1 MINLDEKQG
10 GNYWQN
16 FLLEMDA
23 FFYLL
28 STLNPVSNQWKTII
42 FHARDTVIEA
52 RSRSIFFFLHQLTV
66 HLDQQVEDI
75 LMIELH
81 RDM

>member
-1 MINLDEKQG
+1 MEN
-10 GNYWQN
+10 
-16 FLLEMDA
+16 
-23 FFYLL
+23 
-28 STLNPVSNQWKTII
+28 NPTII
-42 FHARDTVIEA
+42 FHARDTVIQA
-52 RSRSIFFFLHQLTV
+52 RSRSIFFSTLHQLTV